1 MQTIKVRYINIK
13 LIIILF
19 KLCNNMVLLL
29 LKNLKYSIMVLLLLK
44 NLKYN
49 IHIGTQRI
57 NIKTHN

>member
-1 MQTIKVRYINIK
+1 MQTIKVRYINIE
-13 LIIILF
+13 LIKILF

-49 IHIGTQRI
+49 IIIRY
-57 NIKTHN
+57 